1 MLYMYGK
8 KYQKSK
14 HKKVFQSDKV
24 RYNGVNKEGNTVYAL
39 LKSTLKYV
47 ILNIIANLKIHFYH
61 IKIFK
66 CNPSL

>member
-1 MLYMYGK
+1 ME
-8 KYQKSK
+8 KSIK
-14 HKKVFQSDKV
+14 NQSTKKVFQSDKV

-47 ILNIIANLKIHFYH
+47 ILNIIAKLKIHFYH